1 MTDNPKNPA
10 DEENALPGGDAAR
23 SQGSV
28 NRSAPDARPVR
39 KSEKDQSEKARP
51 EKTQPEKAQPR
62 TADAE
67 GASPKRQ
74 EPQNI
79 DLELMQRIAA
89 NQEAAVAELYDR
101 FGSLVYRMA
110 LQSMPTRGEAEDA
123 VQEVFVRLWRTA
135 DRYDPR
141 KAALVTW
148 VMLLTRR
155 HLVDKLRRKRAR
167 IKPTALDEAQL
178 ANAGGRHPKY
188 ISDRLERDEHFAVL
202 IAKIDTLPDL
212 QRTVVMRAYLSGQT
226 LRQISEEMDIPLGT
240 IKSALSR
247 ALVRLRERTGEEA
260 SL

>member
-1 MTDNPKNPA
+1 MTDQHPDRSGKA
-10 DEENALPGGDAAR
+10 PGQRGPGPDSAGPDR
-23 SQGSV
+23 SNG
-28 NRSAPDARPVR
+28 APH
-39 KSEKDQSEKARP
+39 KDLSDQDR
-51 EKTQPEKAQPR
+51 
-62 TADAE
+62 
-67 GASPKRQ
+67 
-74 EPQNI
+74 I
-79 DLELMQRIAA
+79 DLDLMQRIAS
-89 NQEAAVAELYDR
+89 NQETAVAELYDR

-110 LQSMPTRGEAEDA
+110 LQSMPTRSEAEDA

-167 IKPTALDEAQL
+167 IKPTGLDDTQLAAAGALDAQ
-178 ANAGGRHPKY
+178 A
-188 ISDRLERDEHFAVL
+188 ISERIERDEHFAAL
-202 IAKIDTLPDL
+202 MEKIDSLPEL
-212 QRTVVMRAYLSGQT
+212 QKTVVVRAYLGGQT
-226 LRQISEEMDIPLGT
+226 LRQIGEEMDIPLGT